1 MELSKSGGM
10 EKSRNCEKAQH
21 FVLVHGAGH
30 GSWCWYKVQHLLEKA
45 GHRVTSI
52 DLAGGGSS
60 TIDPNT
66 ILSFHD
72 YTMPL
77 IEFLSQ
83 LSISDKVVLVG
94 HSAGGLSLTYAT
106 HLFSDKIRV
115 AIYIAATMLPAG
127 FCSEQ
132 DVQMGVPQLYE
143 VYEFQYGLGPNNPP
157 TSTSF
162 RKGVQQ
168 DLLYQLS
175 PVEDVALASL
185 LLRPAPCLAFK
196 TARFDGPAEGGG
208 MERVPRVY
216 IKTLQ
221 DRVLK
226 SEQQEAMIKRWPPN
240 SVFCLDTDHSPFFS
254 APRALYRML
263 LNATSNYSKT
273 NYLEAVPTPMV
284 YLHSQKTR

>member
-1 MELSKSGGM
+1 M
-10 EKSRNCEKAQH
+10 EKCRDFEKTQH

-45 GHRVTSI
+45 GHQVTSI
-52 DLAGGGSS
+52 DLAGAGSS
-60 TIDPNT
+60 MLDPNN
-66 ILSFHD
+66 IMSFHD

-77 IEFLSQ
+77 VEFLSQ

-94 HSAGGLSLTYAT
+94 HSAGGLSLTYAS

-115 AIYIAATMLPAG
+115 AIYIAATMLSAG

-132 DVQMGVPQLYE
+132 DVQMGVPQLFE
-143 VYEFQYGLGPNNPP
+143 EYEFRYGLGPNNPP
-157 TSTSF
+157 TTAMF

-175 PVEDVALASL
+175 PPEDVAAASM

-196 TARFDGPAEGGG
+196 SARFDGPAEGAGG
-208 MERVPRVY
+208 LERVPRVY

-226 SEQQEAMIKRWPPN
+226 AEQQEAMIKRWPPN
-240 SVFCLDTDHSPFFS
+240 SVMCLDTDHSPFFS
-254 APRALYRML
+254 APGALYRLL
-263 LNATSNYSKT
+263 LNAASNYSKT
-273 NYLEAVPTPMV
+273 NYLEELPTPIV
-284 YLHSQKTR
+284 YLRPQETL

>member
-10 EKSRNCEKAQH
+10 EKRRNCEKAQH

-127 FCSEQ
+127 FCSEE
-132 DVQMGVPQLYE
+132 DVQMGVPQLFE
-143 VYEFQYGLGPNNPP
+143 EYEFQYGLGSHNPP
-157 TSTSF
+157 TTAMV

-175 PVEDVALASL
+175 PVEDVALASM

-196 TARFDGPAEGGG
+196 TARFDGPAEGGV
-208 MERVPRVY
+208 ERVPRVY

-240 SVFCLDTDHSPFFS
+240 SVLCLDADHSPFFS

-263 LNATSNYSKT
+263 LNATSNHSKT
-273 NYLEAVPTPMV
+273 NYLEAVPTPIA

>member
-1 MELSKSGGM
+1 M
-10 EKSRNCEKAQH
+10 EKHRAFEKAQH

-30 GSWCWYKVQHLLEKA
+30 GGWCWYKVQHLLEKA

-52 DLAGGGSS
+52 DLAGAGSS
-60 TIDPNT
+60 TLDPNK

-72 YTMPL
+72 YTLPL

-83 LSISDKVVLVG
+83 LSNSDKVVLVG
-94 HSAGGLSLTYAT
+94 HSAGGLSLTYAS
-106 HLFSDKIRV
+106 HLFSEKIRV

-132 DVQMGVPQLYE
+132 DVQMGVPQLFE
-143 VYEFQYGLGPNNPP
+143 EYEFRYGLGPNNPP
-157 TSTSF
+157 TSTIF
-162 RKGVQQ
+162 RKGIQQ

-175 PVEDVALASL
+175 PVEDVALASM
-185 LLRPAPCLAFK
+185 LLRPTPCLAFK

-208 MERVPRVY
+208 GGVERVPRVY

-240 SVFCLDTDHSPFFS
+240 SVLCLDTDHSPFFS
-254 APRALYRML
+254 AARALYRML
-263 LNATSNYSKT
+263 LNAASSHYKT
-273 NYLEAVPTPMV
+273 NYLEGVPTPFL
-284 YLHSQKTR
+284 YLHPQETR

>member
-1 MELSKSGGM
+1 M
-10 EKSRNCEKAQH
+10 EKHTDSEKAQH

-30 GSWCWYKVQHLLEKA
+30 GAWCWYKVQHLLEKA
-45 GHRVTSI
+45 GHQVTSI
-52 DLAGGGSS
+52 DLAGAGSS
-60 TIDPNT
+60 TLDPNT

-72 YTMPL
+72 YTKPL

-94 HSAGGLSLTYAT
+94 HSAGGLSLTYAS
-106 HLFSDKIRV
+106 HLFSDKIRA

-132 DVQMGVPQLYE
+132 DVQMGAPQLFE
-143 VYEFQYGLGPNNPP
+143 EYEFGYGQGPNNPP
-157 TSTSF
+157 TTAIF
-162 RKGVQQ
+162 RKGVQR

-175 PVEDVALASL
+175 PVEDVAVASI

-196 TARFDGPAEGGG
+196 TARFDGPAEGGL
-208 MERVPRVY
+208 ERVPRVY

-240 SVFCLDTDHSPFFS
+240 SVLSLDTDHSPFFS
-254 APRALYRML
+254 APHALYRML
-263 LNATSNYSKT
+263 LNAASNHSKT
-273 NYLEAVPTPMV
+273 NYLEGVPTPIV
-284 YLHSQKTR
+284 SLRPQETC